1 MILLKKVNLIKFV
14 KKSVEEVS
22 TDFDILPD
30 VVIIEL
36 TSKVL
41 EKTEVFYSNLAIRQ
55 ILGSFLKN
63 FPTILRLRE
72 NFHFTLLM

>member
-30 VVIIEL
+30 VAIIEL
-36 TSKVL
+36 IS
-41 EKTEVFYSNLAIRQ
+41 EVFYSNSAVDKLWRVFQ
-55 ILGSFLKN
+55 KFFDYSLTKKKFSFHAFN
-63 FPTILRLRE
+63 VDF
-72 NFHFTLLM
+72 N

>member
-30 VVIIEL
+30 VAIIEFI
-36 TSKVL
+36 S
-41 EKTEVFYSNLAIRQ
+41 EVFYSNLAIR
-55 ILGSFLKN
+55 ILRGFLKN
-63 FPTILRLRE
+63 FPTIP
-72 NFHFTLLM
+72 

>member
-30 VVIIEL
+30 VAIIEL
-36 TSKVL
+36 IS
-41 EKTEVFYSNLAIRQ
+41 EVFYSNLAIR
-55 ILGSFLKN
+55 ILRGFLKN
-63 FPTILRLRE
+63 FPTIP
-72 NFHFTLLM
+72 

>member
-22 TDFDILPD
+22 TDFDILPN

-36 TSKVL
+36 IS
-41 EKTEVFYSNLAIRQ
+41 EVFYSNSAVDKLWRVFQ
-55 ILGSFLKN
+55 KLFDHSPTKKKFSFHAFN
-63 FPTILRLRE
+63 VDF
-72 NFHFTLLM
+72 N